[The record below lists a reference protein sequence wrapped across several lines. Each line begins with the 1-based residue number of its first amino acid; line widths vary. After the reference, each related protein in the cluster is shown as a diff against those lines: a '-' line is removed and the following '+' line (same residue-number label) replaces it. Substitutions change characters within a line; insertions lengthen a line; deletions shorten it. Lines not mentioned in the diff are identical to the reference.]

1 MSPLSLRLAAG
12 FVGAECLFLLVI
24 AVLGVI
30 HPSNLGVAMGL
41 AVVYVISALG
51 LAVAGVGLWE
61 RRSWGRAP
69 VVLAQLV
76 LLGVAWDV
84 HRDQT
89 AVAIAGAA
97 LALAVLGCVL
107 HPASTRALSEHS

>member
-1 MSPLSLRLAAG
+1 MSPVSLRLAAALA
-12 FVGAECLFLLVI
+12 GAECVFLLVI

-30 HPSNLGVAMGL
+30 DPSNVGVAIGL
-41 AVVYVISALG
+41 SVVYVVSALG
-51 LAVAGVGLWE
+51 LAVAAVGLWE

-84 HRDQT
+84 HRDEVGI
-89 AVAIAGAA
+89 AVAGAV

-107 HPASTRALSEHS
+107 HPASTRALSDHS